1 MATITLNGHPCHT
14 NGNIPACGEQAPKFV
29 LVGSTLNEIKC
40 ADYIGKRVVLNIFPS
55 LDTPT
60 CATSV
65 RRFNQAAA
73 SLDNTEVLCVSM
85 DLPFAAARFCVAEGI
100 KNVKVASAFR
110 SPDFGE
116 QYGLKIIDGA
126 LKGLLARAV
135 IVLDRNRKVIYS
147 NLVKEI
153 SDEPPYEEAIAAL
166 MSAE

>member
-14 NGNIPACGEQAPKFV
+14 NGSIPACGEQAPKFV
-29 LVGSTLNEIKC
+29 LVGSDLNEIKC

-60 CATSV
+60 CAMSV
-65 RRFNQAAA
+65 RRFNQAAT
-73 SLDNTEVLCVSM
+73 SLDNTDVLCVSM

-110 SPDFGE
+110 SPNFGE
-116 QYGLKIIDGA
+116 QYGLKIIDGS
-126 LKGLLARAV
+126 LEGLLARAV
-135 IVLDRNRKVIYS
+135 IVLDGNRKVIYS
-147 NLVKEI
+147 HLVKEI

-166 MSAE
+166 MSDE